1 LKNRGVS
8 PLSPRE
14 RAGVRGKH
22 APTKLQPN
30 ASLLFA
36 FLALV
41 FAAGC
46 ATAGAGRGASP
57 IDAAVDAASKRCG
70 CRIGVAARHLE
81 SGLTYERN
89 AAQEFESAS
98 VIKIAILTEAMAQV
112 RAGKISL
119 SDRWTLTEEKKADG
133 SGTLL
138 ILDPGLNP
146 TWSDLITLMIGPSDN
161 TATNAWIER
170 LGIEAIN
177 ARMTALSFRQVR
189 LYALIPSLARA
200 HDDPSPWKGFR
211 LGSVSPRDLADW
223 MGRVAREELLDP
235 EASRTIFQY
244 LDKDPTRQRIAR
256 RFPAEMLWAGKSGTM
271 RGVRNDAGIL
281 RTRKGRFVLVILTD
295 GSKAEAASSADHPSV
310 LAIADVAKAIVDN
323 WSARLPDVVDKPK

>member
-1 LKNRGVS
+1 LKNLQMRIVNRGRRTRT
-8 PLSPRE
+8 P
-14 RAGVRGKH
+14 A
-22 APTKLQPN
+22 
-30 ASLLFA
+30 LLLT

-46 ATAGAGRGASP
+46 ATAGGGRGASP
-57 IDAAVDAASKRCG
+57 IDAAVDAASRRCG

-89 AAQEFESAS
+89 AAEAFESAS
-98 VIKIAILTEAMAQV
+98 VIKIAILTEAMAEV
-112 RAGKISL
+112 RAGQISL

-170 LGIEAIN
+170 LGIGAIN
-177 ARMTALSFRQVR
+177 ARMEAMDFRQIR
-189 LYALIPSLARA
+189 LFAPLPSLAHA

-223 MGRVAREELLDP
+223 MGRVARGELLDP

-244 LDKDPTRQRIAR
+244 LDKDPTRLRIAR
-256 RFPAEMLWAGKSGTM
+256 RFPSEMLWAGKSGTM
-271 RGVRNDAGIL
+271 RGVRNDSGIL
-281 RTRKGRFVLVILTD
+281 RTKKGRFVLVVLTD

-323 WSARLPDVVDKPK
+323 WSARLPDIVEKPK

>member
-1 LKNRGVS
+1 MKNCGSKVF
-8 PLSPRE
+8 PLSRRE
-14 RAGVRGKH
+14 RVGVRG
-22 APTKLQPN
+22 L
-30 ASLLFA
+30 A
-36 FLALV
+36 FLAIVFALV
-41 FAAGC
+41 LAAGC

-98 VIKIAILTEAMAQV
+98 VIKIAILTEAMAQA

-177 ARMTALSFRQVR
+177 ARMAAMNFRQIH
-189 LYALIPSLARA
+189 LIAPLPLLARA
-200 HDDPSPWKGFR
+200 HEDPSPWKGFR

-223 MGRVAREELLDP
+223 MGRVARGELLDP

-244 LDKDPTRQRIAR
+244 LDKDPTRLRIAR
-256 RFPAEMLWAGKSGTM
+256 RFPSEMLWAGKSGTM
-271 RGVRNDAGIL
+271 GGVRNDSGIL
-281 RTRKGRFVLVILTD
+281 RTKKGRFVLVVLTD
-295 GSKAEAASSADHPSV
+295 GSKAEATSSADHPSV
-310 LAIADVAKAIVDN
+310 LAIADVAKAIVET
-323 WSARLPDVVDKPK
+323 WSARLPDMVDKPK